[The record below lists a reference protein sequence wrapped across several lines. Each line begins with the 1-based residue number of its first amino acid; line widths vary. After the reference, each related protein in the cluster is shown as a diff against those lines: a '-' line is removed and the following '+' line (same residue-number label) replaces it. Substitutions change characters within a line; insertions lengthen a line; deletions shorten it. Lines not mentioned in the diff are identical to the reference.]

1 MITEFL
7 SLLCLGLSLGHEEE
21 KNERLP
27 KPSLRAWPSWVAARD
42 SSVTLTCQAPFPNAT
57 FELRK
62 AHEPRDPREQSSAGR
77 GAAFPLS
84 RLRPEDAGRY
94 FCAYKTRA
102 SDAWSEA
109 SEHVQ
114 LVVTGSLPEP
124 SLSLN
129 TDPGTTPGHRTLQC
143 LIPYNG
149 TECIAIA
156 LLKNGVPELSQV
168 KEVRKNQTD
177 FMPWNVTSNDS
188 GNYSCVYYQCNS
200 PHLGSRPSN
209 SLEIW
214 VTDKHDELGG
224 PSIKKDTRI
233 IFFAPVSCISIILLF
248 LSVVCIY
255 RHTQRGSSTEEPRA
269 STHEESAES
278 TSHSE
283 SPKPDATDVSKTE
296 RTSLLTED
304 PQGVSYVEPNVSALS
319 EAASAP
325 TKEPPGC
332 VEYTTL
338 KV

>member
-114 LVVTGSLPEP
+114 LVVT
-124 SLSLN
+124 
-129 TDPGTTPGHRTLQC
+129 
-143 LIPYNG
+143 
-149 TECIAIA
+149 
-156 LLKNGVPELSQV
+156 
-168 KEVRKNQTD
+168 
-177 FMPWNVTSNDS
+177 
-188 GNYSCVYYQCNS
+188 
-200 PHLGSRPSN
+200 
-209 SLEIW
+209 
-214 VTDKHDELGG
+214 DKHDELGG
-224 PSIKKDTRI
+224 PSIKKADTRI